1 MPRVLAEGDPGCA
14 AFVEEEREQP
24 RCIADLPGIQRPEN
38 EVDGSCFLYKN
49 LILRFGCSNLWT
61 SRRVGNYRKARRSC
75 SDRPY
80 GPVPDEID
88 LLLRV
93 VKFYSRKTAGP
104 PTLTRKNNSPF
115 EPSTGKACRT
125 SRSMECVKKRG
136 SRSLSTKLRIRRA

>member
-125 SRSMECVKKRG
+125 SRSMECVKKSG
-136 SRSLSTKLRIRRA
+136 VTQLEHETADTG